1 MCTLHRIIEQ
11 AQIEIEQENKREQIN
26 KIKEKIRSQK
36 KLSFWRRLLPWKITI
51 TKKDK
56 I

>member
-1 MCTLHRIIEQ
+1 MCILHKIIEQ
-11 AQIEIEQENKREQIN
+11 AKIEIEQEDKREQIN
-26 KIKEKIRSQK
+26 KIKDKIRSQNK
-36 KLSFWRRLLPWKITI
+36 EFFWRRLFPWNIKI

>member
-11 AQIEIEQENKREQIN
+11 AKIEIEQEDKREQIN
-26 KIKEKIRSQK
+26 KIKDKIRSQK
-36 KLSFWRRLLPWKITI
+36 KLSFWRRLFPWKIKI
-51 TKKDK
+51 TKKSK